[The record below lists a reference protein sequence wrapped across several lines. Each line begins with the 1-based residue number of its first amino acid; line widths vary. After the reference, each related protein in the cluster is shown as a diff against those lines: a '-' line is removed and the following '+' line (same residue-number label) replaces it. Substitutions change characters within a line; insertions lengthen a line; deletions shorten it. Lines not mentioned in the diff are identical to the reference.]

1 MILRPGLKDLH
12 KFLDNLNPAY
22 TLDLHM
28 CLRVQVENLHAMS
41 HFKDQLK
48 TALLM
53 QCARNLADTVMK
65 A

>member
-28 CLRVQVENLHAMS
+28 CLTVQVEKLHAII
-41 HFKDQLK
+41 HFKLFRDRLPVCTQHCL
-48 TALLM
+48 
-53 QCARNLADTVMK
+53 
-65 A
+65 